1 MTKNSKKLK
10 FRRSVRL
17 NWFMKNAI
25 DLEAERMAISS
36 SVWVRIAIL
45 RNLKR
50 ERSGVIYKD
59 KKIKIKIIKL

>member
-1 MTKNSKKLK
+1 MSKNKKLR

-25 DLEAERMAISS
+25 DLEAEKMQVSS
-36 SVWVRIAIL
+36 SDWIRVAIL

-50 ERSGVIYKD
+50 EKKGEIYKD
-59 KKIKIKIIKL
+59 KNIKIKIYKR